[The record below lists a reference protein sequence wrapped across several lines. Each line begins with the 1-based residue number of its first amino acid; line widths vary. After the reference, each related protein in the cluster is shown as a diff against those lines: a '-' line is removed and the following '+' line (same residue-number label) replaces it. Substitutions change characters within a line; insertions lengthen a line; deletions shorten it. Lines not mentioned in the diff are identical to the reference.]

1 MPFGPTSAQQSFVEN
16 QPKGESRKMNSLS
29 SRLIL
34 VSTIGALFL
43 VPLYAH
49 HGNQFLSKAMEINK
63 AEVQLGETA
72 MNKSQ
77 NTRVKDF
84 ADMIVRD
91 HKEAMDK
98 LKDLHEARIA
108 GRSKT
113 GSTTGSTTSGAT
125 NQTTRNSIDQQ
136 SGTDAPL
143 TPEHKRVADR
153 LASLSGANF
162 DREFINEMV
171 RGHREAI
178 QLFEAQTH
186 VHNTGG
192 ATRNQTGTTTG
203 QQTARRKP
211 TSGDQEYSRSDLN
224 KDMDTVDFARDMLQ
238 TLRHHLEEAESLKR
252 ELQKR

>member
-1 MPFGPTSAQQSFVEN
+1 MTFGPTSAQQSFVEN

-91 HKEAMDK
+91 DKEAMDK

-108 GRSKT
+108 ARSKT

-125 NQTTRNSIDQQ
+125 NQTTRNSIEG
-136 SGTDAPL
+136 GTDVPL

-153 LASLSGANF
+153 LASLSGSNF

-171 RGHREAI
+171 RGHRDAI

-186 VHNTGG
+186 VHNIDG
-192 ATRNQTGTTTG
+192 ATTRNQTGTTTG

-211 TSGDQEYSRSDLN
+211 T
-224 KDMDTVDFARDMLQ
+224 
-238 TLRHHLEEAESLKR
+238 
-252 ELQKR
+252 

>member
-1 MPFGPTSAQQSFVEN
+1 
-16 QPKGESRKMNSLS
+16 MNSLS

-63 AEVQLGETA
+63 AEMQLAEMA

-77 NTRVKDF
+77 NARVKDF

-98 LKDLHEARIA
+98 LRALHEARMA
-108 GRSKT
+108 GQT
-113 GSTTGSTTSGAT
+113 GSTTGSSPSGAT
-125 NQTTRNSIDQQ
+125 NRTTRNAIQG
-136 SGTDAPL
+136 GTDVPL

-192 ATRNQTGTTTG
+192 ATTRNQPDTTSG
-203 QQTARRKP
+203 QQTARQKP
-211 TSGDQEYSRSDLN
+211 TLGDQKYSRSDLN
-224 KDMDTVDFARDMLQ
+224 KDTDTADFARDMLP
-238 TLRHHLEEAESLKR
+238 TLRHHLEEAESIQR

>member
-1 MPFGPTSAQQSFVEN
+1 MTFGPTSAKQSFVEN

-49 HGNQFLSKAMEINK
+49 HGNQFLSKAMEMNK
-63 AEVQLGETA
+63 AEIQLGEMA

-77 NTRVKDF
+77 NPRVKDF

-91 HKEAMDK
+91 DKEEMDK
-98 LKDLHEARIA
+98 LRALHEARMA
-108 GRSKT
+108 GRS
-113 GSTTGSTTSGAT
+113 GSTTGSSPSGAT
-125 NQTTRNSIDQQ
+125 NQTTKNATR
-136 SGTDAPL
+136 GATDVPL

-171 RGHREAI
+171 RGQREAI
-178 QLFEAQTH
+178 QFFEAQTH

-192 ATRNQTGTTTG
+192 ATTRNQPDTTTG
-203 QQTARRKP
+203 QQTARQKP
-211 TSGDQEYSRSDLN
+211 TSGDQKYSRSDLN
-224 KDMDTVDFARDMLQ
+224 KDMDTADFARDMLP
-238 TLRHHLEEAESLKR
+238 TLRHHLEEAESIQK

>member
-1 MPFGPTSAQQSFVEN
+1 
-16 QPKGESRKMNSLS
+16 MNSLS

-136 SGTDAPL
+136 SGTDVPL

-224 KDMDTVDFARDMLQ
+224 KDMDTVDFARDMLP
-238 TLRHHLEEAESLKR
+238 TLRHHLEEAESLQR
-252 ELQKR
+252 ELQKH

>member
-1 MPFGPTSAQQSFVEN
+1 
-16 QPKGESRKMNSLS
+16 MNSLS

-63 AEVQLGETA
+63 AEMQLAEMA

-77 NTRVKDF
+77 NARVKDF

-192 ATRNQTGTTTG
+192 ATTRNQPDTTSG
-203 QQTARRKP
+203 QQTARQKP
-211 TSGDQEYSRSDLN
+211 TSGDQKYSRSDLD
-224 KDMDTVDFARDMLQ
+224 KDMDTADFARDMLP
-238 TLRHHLEEAESLKR
+238 TLRHHLEEAESIQR